1 MTLYPMVGEG
11 GVSQVMR
18 KRLYHSSDTFRFLG
32 AMRGTEGKT
41 EGVQMIEKECFQC
54 YTLYAT
60 RNPKLIKHVHVRADR
75 VMAGPSPSA

>member
-32 AMRGTEGKT
+32 AIRGTKKKKERLQLIET
-41 EGVQMIEKECFQC
+41 EKVIFYITHK
-54 YTLYAT
+54 
-60 RNPKLIKHVHVRADR
+60 PKVIGHIHVRADR
-75 VMAGPSPSA
+75 VTAGPSPFA